1 MATKATRVVAVVVAA
16 AALEAVPV
24 AALQLEKRKAAE
36 DSDFEP
42 NSPPK
47 KKTRTP
53 RALPEPRTLPDRKRN
68 PDSAAPDKPR
78 PKRPNGAKDAD
89 AAQAAAAVADREA
102 RRKALVD
109 SLAALDAEEDAQ
121 QAQEEEDAIYHRDDE
136 QDVVADS
143 MDEDEPVLTI
153 TQEDFERIE
162 DDDAYRTSPEPD
174 KPRVDF
180 LHSSLSNRSSEEDQE
195 GREGETRKEVEA
207 ATRVLAEKRKV
218 SEQGAKKKGV
228 QNSDAAAA
236 SRKAGLSSAWAK
248 THGGASQ
255 APSAAHPEEM
265 PKLGGLK
272 DDDAVGARPDFALA
286 AKTRPARQNELRHRG
301 NPQQAPQQACGSHA
315 HRRAAVKLHK
325 PRNTQPASKI
335 PALVID
341 GCKTPKIKSESSS
354 SSFTPESAADVRGL
368 PAFIAPTWIGVF
380 LPALYHLLT
389 VSDDPMV
396 IGSIGVDPKQSGKET
411 VAILQTLLAE
421 TYPGNGWTMTW
432 GDVICAR
439 AISRIGERR
448 SAVARAGLRGADD
461 IFKRHGPAFYKC
473 PIPQG
478 ESMLDPEDPEYI
490 KPRGYLESKIIIDTM
505 TPFIKGEAF
514 PTHHHED
521 ENGKEVVDPSSI
533 LPIGA
538 RGMTAAAVERAYQ
551 AYRSGE
557 RVKPRD
563 FSSQH
568 FGTAVAGFIIT
579 SIKGLSVS
587 RWQSI
592 INACGANVAGA
603 LPSPRLPPRSKTR
616 SMVSARTDVH
626 T

>member
-1 MATKATRVVAVVVAA
+1 MATQPSGRG
-16 AALEAVPV
+16 
-24 AALQLEKRKAAE
+24 RG
-36 DSDFEP
+36 
-42 NSPPK
+42 
-47 KKTRTP
+47 RGRGGGTP

-89 AAQAAAAVADREA
+89 TAQAAAAVADREA

-109 SLAALDAEEDAQ
+109 SLAALDAEEDVQ
-121 QAQEEEDAIYHRDDE
+121 QAQEDEDAIYHRDDE
-136 QDVVADS
+136 QVADS

-162 DDDAYRTSPEPD
+162 DNDAYCTSPELD
-174 KPRVDF
+174 KPR
-180 LHSSLSNRSSEEDQE
+180 RTKKA
-195 GREGETRKEVEA
+195 GKGETRKEVEV
-207 ATRVLAEKRKV
+207 ATRVLAEKSKV

-228 QNSDAAAA
+228 QNRDAAAV
-236 SRKAGLSSAWAK
+236 SRKAGLSSAWVK
-248 THGGASQ
+248 THGGASK
-255 APSAAHPEEM
+255 APSAAHPEET

-272 DDDAVGARPDFALA
+272 DDDA
-286 AKTRPARQNELRHRG
+286 NELVQFVSSDTEETPSKLAKATRTVV
-301 NPQQAPQQACGSHA
+301 PV
-315 HRRAAVKLHK
+315 VKLHK

-389 VSDDPMV
+389 VYDDPMV
-396 IGSIGVDPKQSGKET
+396 IGSIGVDPKQPGKEI

-421 TYPGNGWTMTW
+421 TYPGNGWTVTW

-439 AISRIGERR
+439 AISHIGERR
-448 SAVARAGLRGADD
+448 SAMARAGLCGADN
-461 IFKRHGPAFYKC
+461 IFKRVSYYEDFESGTPGALKTDQIKKDARYAVLEHGPAFYKR

-478 ESMLDPEDPEYI
+478 VSMLDPEDPEYI
-490 KPRGYLESKIIIDTM
+490 KPRGYLKSKIIINTM

-514 PTHHHED
+514 QLIIMED
-521 ENGKEVVDPSSI
+521 ENGKEVVDPSLI
-533 LPIGA
+533 LPVRA
-538 RGMTAAAVERAYQ
+538 LGMTAAAVERVYQ

-557 RVKPRD
+557 RTKPRD

-568 FGTAVAGFIIT
+568 FGTAVAGFIT

-587 RWQSI
+587 RWRSI
-592 INACGANVAGA
+592 INACGANVRGRTAVAKAAAEVDNSLDGIRERMYI
-603 LPSPRLPPRSKTR
+603 PSSP
-616 SMVSARTDVH
+616 
-626 T
+626 